1 MIFEHKNILE
11 APLDWIFNI
20 PNAHILSTFTEPKL
34 RAKGLEYYLIKNE
47 RIPELAIYSFDSGER
62 FEPDFLLFIREK
74 EYEDVKTYQAYV
86 EPKGSQL
93 LFEDEWKEKF
103 LGQIKN
109 NYKINDILGRGYK
122 IIGLPFFNQENRMS
136 EFDKAL
142 NDLVSKL

>member
-1 MIFEHKNILE
+1 M
-11 APLDWIFNI
+11 
-20 PNAHILSTFTEPKL
+20 
-34 RAKGLEYYLIKNE
+34 
-47 RIPELAIYSFDSGER
+47 
-62 FEPDFLLFIREK
+62 LFIREK

-109 NYKINDILGRGYK
+109 NYKINDILGRGYN
-122 IIGLPFFNQENRMS
+122 IIGLPFFNQENKMS

>member
-1 MIFEHKNILE
+1 MRML
-11 APLDWIFNI
+11 
-20 PNAHILSTFTEPKL
+20 
-34 RAKGLEYYLIKNE
+34 
-47 RIPELAIYSFDSGER
+47 
-62 FEPDFLLFIREK
+62 
-74 EYEDVKTYQAYV
+74 KTYQAYV

-103 LGQIKN
+103 LGQIEN

-136 EFDKAL
+136 ELDKAL

>member
-1 MIFEHKNILE
+1 M
-11 APLDWIFNI
+11 
-20 PNAHILSTFTEPKL
+20 
-34 RAKGLEYYLIKNE
+34 
-47 RIPELAIYSFDSGER
+47 
-62 FEPDFLLFIREK
+62 LFIREK
-74 EYEDVKTYQAYV
+74 EQEDVKTYQAYV

-93 LFEDEWKEKF
+93 LFEDEWTEKF